1 MLSDD
6 DDSLSDD
13 EAKSLVQRRLL
24 LAGALGAVA
33 IPLALVSEGRTE

>member
-33 IPLALVSEGRTE
+33 LPLALVSEGRME